1 MSNRKLIDP
10 SIVTGIADAIRTKKG
25 TTATIKVS
33 ELADEIASI
42 PTGGMAD
49 STKELVNVVS
59 GVTPTDEISLNNG
72 IASGVVD
79 TPSVQSW
86 ADTRTTADG
95 GTIKDGIAY
104 IKAIRGKSFVVD
116 GNVLNSKQKSVIS
129 RTCKKTIDLGTLSWS
144 YYSASGHR
152 RFTTSGISSNAKETA
167 FSEIADLNC
176 AIYKADSWSNIHNNI
191 SDKTIGI
198 AGTTLGVY
206 DSRYTDASA
215 FKTAM
220 SGVMLTY
227 ESTDY
232 TTLDTLTLPTLTAFP
247 NGLCGVGTA
256 YDEVSLAEG
265 KATKRMAELVLK
277 GTESWYVGNATN
289 KAFKCA
295 FSVKSAVTDGSIKAN
310 AICAS
315 LAVSTT
321 NNVYNGTIG
330 FGLNKFEIWL
340 KDGVSESVDAL
351 KANLAANPVHIF
363 YEVAEPTESTFTPCR
378 AYYKASN
385 NGQETATAEE
395 ATAPFTAEIGY
406 IDYVPIN
413 PVSVQSEEESPIL
426 ADE

>member
-1 MSNRKLIDP
+1 MIWDGSRGGNYVVAAYSGMTFTDFVIYADIIDLTEIYGSGNEP
-10 SIVTGIADAIRTKKG
+10 TTLLQYAQDMGYSSIDDVPYYEK
-25 TTATIKVS
+25 
-33 ELADEIASI
+33 
-42 PTGGMAD
+42 
-49 STKELVNVVS
+49 
-59 GVTPTDEISLNNG
+59 TD
-72 IASGVVD
+72 
-79 TPSVQSW
+79 
-86 ADTRTTADG
+86 
-95 GTIKDGIAY
+95 GTI
-104 IKAIRGKSFVVD
+104 
-116 GNVLNSKQKSVIS
+116 VLNCKHESVIS
-129 RTCKKTIDLGTLSWS
+129 KSRNLWDEEWEVGTYSNSTGEKVSATDRIRSKNYIPVRGGEKVTCYYGQDSTSTHIYMWFFAADKAFIREGSGVRISGRVITLPVNCAYATIGSYGGTLSE
-144 YYSASGHR
+144 YAND
-152 RFTTSGISSNAKETA
+152 ICVK
-167 FSEIADLNC
+167 
-176 AIYKADSWSNIHNNI
+176 
-191 SDKTIGI
+191 
-198 AGTTLGVY
+198 Y
-206 DSRYTDASA
+206 DSSVATEYSPYI
-215 FKTAM
+215 
-220 SGVMLTY
+220 V
-227 ESTDY
+227 
-232 TTLDTLTLPTLTAFP
+232 DTLPLPTLTAFP
-247 NGLCGVGTA
+247 NGLRGVGTA

-277 GTESWYVGNATN
+277 GTESWYVGHATN